1 MTLGTDQQSGALPLA
16 PTPELAGG
24 GLRPA
29 VRHAPAGLW
38 IAALLVLIPVVA
50 PLAYLGINIASEP
63 EQVAETLTSGR
74 TGELIVATIALVV
87 AVTLSATALG
97 TATAWVTVRTDLR
110 GRRLAFTLLALPLV
124 IPSYVGAL
132 AYVAALG
139 SRGMLA
145 QLLSLDRLPDITGFP
160 GAWFALTLFTYPYV
174 HLLVASSLRRMDRS
188 LEEAA
193 RSLGA
198 SPARVFRTI
207 VLPRIRPALAA
218 SGTLVALYTLSDF
231 GAVSLMRYDAFTR
244 AIYAQFAGRPNRV
257 PALVLSSVLIVLALL
272 VLLGERAARGRVSPP
287 STTTA
292 RSPALIH
299 LTRGWRATAGLG
311 VGAVIALG
319 VVVPVTVLGYWL
331 LRGLAEDQALGSVWV
346 EAGRSLLASGAAGVV
361 AVLAAIPLCVLAV
374 RYPSRSSALVE
385 RTSWVVYAL
394 PHITVGLAFLTLGAR
409 LGPPIYQSLALL
421 VVAYVVLFL
430 PQALGAGEASLRQ
443 IPPSL
448 EEASRSLGRSWWST
462 LRRITVPLMGKGL
475 IAGGALV
482 FLTAMKE
489 LPATLLLRPTG
500 FETLSVRILAAASE
514 SLYTRASAAALVL
527 LLVSAVPVYLLT
539 IRRANG

>member
-97 TATAWVTVRTDLR
+97 TATAWVTVRTDLK

-139 SRGMLA
+139 PRGMLA
-145 QLLSLDRLPDITGFP
+145 QILSLDRLPDITGFP

>member
-1 MTLGTDQQSGALPLA
+1 M
-16 PTPELAGG
+16 
-24 GLRPA
+24 
-29 VRHAPAGLW
+29 
-38 IAALLVLIPVVA
+38 ALLVLIPVVA
-50 PLAYLGINIASEP
+50 PLAYLGVNIASQP
-63 EQVAETLTSGR
+63 EQVGETLTSGR
-74 TGELIVATIALVV
+74 TGELLVATVVLVV
-87 AVTLSATALG
+87 GVTVSATALG
-97 TATAWVTVRTDLR
+97 TATAWVTVRTDL
-110 GRRLAFTLLALPLV
+110 GSRRLLFTLLALPLV

-139 SRGMLA
+139 PRGMLSEVLA
-145 QLLSLDRLPDITGFP
+145 IDRLPDITGFP
-160 GAWFALTLFTYPYV
+160 GAWLALTVFTYPYV

-188 LEEAA
+188 QEEAA

-198 SPARVFRTI
+198 SPTRVFRTI

-218 SGTLVALYTLSDF
+218 GATLVALYTLSDF

-272 VLLGERAARGRVSPP
+272 VLLGERLARGRVAPP
-287 STTTA
+287 STTTVKP
-292 RSPALIH
+292 PALVH
-299 LTRGWRATAGLG
+299 LTSGWRVVAAVG
-311 VGAVIALG
+311 VGAVIMIG
-319 VVVPVTVLGYWL
+319 VVVPVIVLGYWL
-331 LRGLAEDQALGSVWV
+331 GRGLAEQQALGSIWV

-394 PHITVGLAFLTLGAR
+394 PHITVGLAFLTLAAR

-430 PQALGAGEASLRQ
+430 PQALGAGEAALRQ
-443 IPPSL
+443 IPLSL
-448 EEASRSLGRSWWST
+448 EEASRSLGKSWWST

-500 FETLSVRILAAASE
+500 FETLAVRIFAAASE

-539 IRRANG
+539 IRRAHG

>member
-1 MTLGTDQQSGALPLA
+1 MTAGADRPAEGLALA
-16 PTPELAGG
+16 PAPEPTGS
-24 GLRPA
+24 
-29 VRHAPAGLW
+29 VRRATGRRAPAGLW
-38 IAALLVLIPVVA
+38 AAALLVLVPVVA
-50 PLAYLGINIASEP
+50 PLVYLGINIASEP
-63 EQVAETLTSGR
+63 DQVAQTLTSGR
-74 TGELIVATIALVV
+74 TGELIVATVALVV
-87 AVTLSATALG
+87 AVTVSATALG
-97 TATAWVTVRTDLR
+97 TATAWVTVRTDL
-110 GRRLAFTLLALPLV
+110 GSRRLVFTLLALPLV

-139 SRGMLA
+139 PRGMLA
-145 QLLSLDRLPDITGFP
+145 EVLGIARLPDIAGFP
-160 GAWFALTLFTYPYV
+160 GAWLALTVFTYPYV
-174 HLLVASSLRRMDRS
+174 HLLVASSMRRMDRS

-198 SPARVFRTI
+198 PPARVFRTI

-272 VLLGERAARGRVSPP
+272 VLLGERAARGRVAPP
-287 STTTA
+287 STTT
-292 RSPALIH
+292 RPPVLVH
-299 LTRGWRATAGLG
+299 LSRGWRVAAWVG
-311 VGAVIALG
+311 VGAVIVAG

-331 LRGLAEDQALGSVWV
+331 LRGLAEQQALGSVWV
-346 EAGRSLLASGAAGVV
+346 EAARSLLASGAAGVV
-361 AVLAAIPLCVLAV
+361 AVFAAIPLCVLAV

-394 PHITVGLAFLTLGAR
+394 PHITVGLAFLTLAAR

-421 VVAYVVLFL
+421 VIAYVVLFL

-448 EEASRSLGRSWWST
+448 EEASRSLGQSWWST

-500 FETLSVRILAAASE
+500 FETLAVRIFAAASE

-539 IRRANG
+539 IRRTNV

>member
-38 IAALLVLIPVVA
+38 VAALVVLIPVVA

-97 TATAWVTVRTDLR
+97 TATAWVTVRTDLN

-139 SRGMLA
+139 PRGMLA
-145 QLLSLDRLPDITGFP
+145 EILSLDRLPDITGFP

-174 HLLVASSLRRMDRS
+174 HLLVASSMRRMDRS

-198 SPARVFRTI
+198 SPPRVFRTI

-287 STTTA
+287 STATA
-292 RSPALIH
+292 RPPALIH
-299 LTRGWRATAGLG
+299 LTRGWRVTAGLG

-346 EAGRSLLASGAAGVV
+346 EAGRSLLASGAAGIV

-448 EEASRSLGRSWWST
+448 EEASRSLGRTWWST

>member
-1 MTLGTDQQSGALPLA
+1 M
-16 PTPELAGG
+16 
-24 GLRPA
+24 
-29 VRHAPAGLW
+29 
-38 IAALLVLIPVVA
+38 
-50 PLAYLGINIASEP
+50 
-63 EQVAETLTSGR
+63 
-74 TGELIVATIALVV
+74 
-87 AVTLSATALG
+87 
-97 TATAWVTVRTDLR
+97 
-110 GRRLAFTLLALPLV
+110 
-124 IPSYVGAL
+124 
-132 AYVAALG
+132 
-139 SRGMLA
+139 
-145 QLLSLDRLPDITGFP
+145 
-160 GAWFALTLFTYPYV
+160 FTYPYV
-174 HLLVASSLRRMDRS
+174 HLLVASSMRRMDRS
-188 LEEAA
+188 LDEAA

-272 VLLGERAARGRVSPP
+272 VLLGERAARGRVAPP
-287 STTTA
+287 GTST
-292 RSPALIH
+292 RPPALIH
-299 LTRGWRATAGLG
+299 LTTGWRVAAWVG
-311 VGAVIALG
+311 VGAVIVLG

-331 LRGLAEDQALGSVWV
+331 LRGLAEAQVLGSVWV
-346 EAGRSLLASGAAGVV
+346 EAARSLLASGAAGVV
-361 AVLAAIPLCVLAV
+361 AVFAAIPLCVLAV

-394 PHITVGLAFLTLGAR
+394 PHITVGLAFLTLAAR
-409 LGPPIYQSLALL
+409 LGPPIYQSFALL
-421 VVAYVVLFL
+421 VIAYVVLFL

-500 FETLSVRILAAASE
+500 FETLAVRIFAAASE

-539 IRRANG
+539 IRRTNV